1 MGKPKQV
8 LWLLSPVPQPL
19 DIGELVSNLATYFIK
34 MLPYLVLYLEQLPTF
49 DNIWLDRGVHGE
61 VMLSVERLGRLLET
75 SPHLNVVPADV

>member
-1 MGKPKQV
+1 M
-8 LWLLSPVPQPL
+8 SSIPQSL

-49 DNIWLDRGVHGE
+49 DNIWLDRVHGE